1 MRTFLLTT
9 DSLYYPPLTL
19 ISILFHKETISK
31 CADERIKF
39 YSSSVNRRNLL
50 NNGQYTFVRVCVNR
64 QPPKCNDYKRKKML
78 NYCFLQ
84 SDCVIMVRLNFRWL
98 GIQQCLRFMRTL
110 MFPMLSE
117 CSSFCW
123 IMLNWMRN
131 GIIWKYEFGK
141 GIWSITIICILCS
154 VQI

>member
-1 MRTFLLTT
+1 MCELVTT
-9 DSLYYPPLTL
+9 KWLQ
-19 ISILFHKETISK
+19 K
-31 CADERIKF
+31 
-39 YSSSVNRRNLL
+39 
-50 NNGQYTFVRVCVNR
+50 
-64 QPPKCNDYKRKKML
+64 KKML

-84 SDCVIMVRLNFRWL
+84 SDFVIMVRLNFRWL

-123 IMLNWMRN
+123 IMLNTMRN

-141 GIWSITIICILCS
+141 GIWSIKIIYIECNMLVAILLFPWITLNLIWISLVSINEVPKDRIVNYSFSLELFYTSILKWKCGMLC
-154 VQI
+154 VMTWNKQ

>member
-64 QPPKCNDYKRKKML
+64 QPPKYNDYKRKNVKLLLFAIGLCNHGKVEFQMIRNTTML
-78 NYCFLQ
+78 KIYENINVSYVIWVFMFLLNNAEL
-84 SDCVIMVRLNFRWL
+84 DEKWNNFRIRVLKWYL
-98 GIQQCLRFMRTL
+98 INYDHLHL
-110 MFPMLSE
+110 M
-117 CSSFCW
+117 
-123 IMLNWMRN
+123 
-131 GIIWKYEFGK
+131 
-141 GIWSITIICILCS
+141 
-154 VQI
+154 